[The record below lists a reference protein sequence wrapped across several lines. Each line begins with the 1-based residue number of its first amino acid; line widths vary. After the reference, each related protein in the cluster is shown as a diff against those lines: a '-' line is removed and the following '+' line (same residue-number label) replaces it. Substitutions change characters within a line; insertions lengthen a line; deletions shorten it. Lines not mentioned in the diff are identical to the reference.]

1 MKCNSKSLEYSSTQW
16 NTFLSIC
23 FFVPQLELYSEA
35 SIALLHLKTPQDFTD
50 LAQQAKKNLTLD
62 GKELTISPAY
72 LFWDLT
78 AISQVRL
85 ILLVIAHHYPKMIL
99 IYTVWRIFSPP
110 HVTLQSKQDEDVS
123 ASRFEDNEEL
133 RYSLRSVERHAPWVR
148 HIFIV
153 TNGQIPSWLNL
164 DNPRVTVVTHQ
175 VQFKPLLHCD
185 E

>member
-1 MKCNSKSLEYSSTQW
+1 M
-16 NTFLSIC
+16 IC

-85 ILLVIAHHYPKMIL
+85 VLLVIAHHYPKMIL
-99 IYTVWRIFSPP
+99 IYTV
-110 HVTLQSKQDEDVS
+110 
-123 ASRFEDNEEL
+123 
-133 RYSLRSVERHAPWVR
+133 
-148 HIFIV
+148 
-153 TNGQIPSWLNL
+153 
-164 DNPRVTVVTHQ
+164 
-175 VQFKPLLHCD
+175 
-185 E
+185 